1 MTGKEAK
8 RLCLAVDNMQ
18 VDQVEADLVELAV
31 AMGLRREV
39 CVCVCGLL
47 WNSSVCDPVKGGQ
60 QIICEIRKG

>member
-39 CVCVCGLL
+39 CVCVWGLL
-47 WNSSVCDPVKGGQ
+47 WNSSVCDP
-60 QIICEIRKG
+60 